1 MSADKLLA
9 TTLSTKGQVILPKA
23 VRDRRGWSSG
33 DRLVVE
39 ERPDGVLL
47 RREQRRS
54 PTRLEDVA
62 GMLQH
67 LYKGPPLTVEQMD
80 EGLAEAF
87 RREGEAI
94 TLSGEDDGHG

>member
-1 MSADKLLA
+1 MPAAKLLA

-47 RREQRRS
+47 RREERRP

-67 LYKGPPLTVEQMD
+67 LYKGPPLTPEEEDQR
-80 EGLAEAF
+80 LADTM
-87 RREGEAI
+87 RRDWRRFEETG
-94 TLSGEDDGHG
+94 TDYED

>member
-1 MSADKLLA
+1 MSAAKPVV
-9 TTLSTKGQVILPKA
+9 TTLSTKGQLILPKA
-23 VRDRRGWSSG
+23 VRDSRGWTSG

-47 RREQRRS
+47 RREARPT

-67 LYKGPPLTVEQMD
+67 LYNGPPIAVEDMD
-80 EGLAEAF
+80 RLLGEAF
-87 RREGEAI
+87 TRGEPD
-94 TLSGEDDGHG
+94 GDD